1 VYGSNRRIN
10 VPSTARFWNSR
21 PRKFSWP
28 SASFWCALAL
38 LPLAGFSRGE
48 AAESYSDD
56 FVGDGLRPEWR
67 IENEDVNRYGVVE
80 GNYLLLVSNDDG
92 RNAVVKTID
101 GTGDFTIEL
110 VGNGT
115 LSLGPYGSDMQKQA
129 CISVGV
135 RFIKDNRINVS
146 ACTDRTYLSKSVE
159 GEWNGFEHQHERF
172 SRFLLRLKKEGVQYS
187 GTVVLDGNEIE
198 LGSHFMPQAP
208 SAVFIAAVNGS
219 KDVPEAGIL
228 VDRISITPN

>member
-1 VYGSNRRIN
+1 LWRR
-10 VPSTARFWNSR
+10 
-21 PRKFSWP
+21 
-28 SASFWCALAL
+28 ASFWLAL
-38 LPLAGFSRGE
+38 ILLAVAAVGRGE

-80 GNYLLLVSNDDG
+80 GNYLLLVSNDDS
-92 RNAVVKTID
+92 RNTIVKTID
-101 GTGDFTIEL
+101 GTGAFTIEL

-115 LSLGPYGSDMQKQA
+115 FSLGRYGSDMQKQA
-129 CISVGV
+129 CIVVGV
-135 RFIKDNRINVS
+135 RFIKDNRIDVS
-146 ACTDRTYLSKSVE
+146 ACTDRTYLSKTVE

-172 SRFLLRLKKEGVQYS
+172 GRFLLRLKKEGVRYT
-187 GTVVLDGNEIE
+187 GAVVLDGNEIE

-208 SAVFIAAVNGS
+208 SAVFIMAVNGS
-219 KDVPEAGIL
+219 KNVPEAGVL